1 MVWACAYSMR
11 LQIVYMFFMCTLLN
25 QVPSIKLEDFNQV
38 CINCKMVGGWVG
50 GVGMRLQRAYYN
62 IIIAYV
68 YSHLMKSVQS
78 ISLKTSLQKFS
89 V

>member
-1 MVWACAYSMR
+1 MS
-11 LQIVYMFFMCTLLN
+11 LQSSHFKLS
-25 QVPSIKLEDFNQV
+25 QVLSIKSG
-38 CINCKMVGGWVG
+38 KMVGGWAG
-50 GVGMRLQRAYYN
+50 GLGVRLQRAYYN

-68 YSHLMKSVQS
+68 YSYLMKSVQS